1 MSYSIFNVFSNPKRT
16 GRKNLFW
23 AEMGRNLKVKF
34 LKNAVF
40 CILLHLM
47 NDFGPSDMALK
58 MLLSLVNPF
67 LVHSKAFLCFKHHP
81 SKDWVGRNHIR
92 SQDRPQNHQKCFKMY
107 IQLSFVFFEKVR
119 STPSI
124 SARSNGPKCS
134 SVVLQEHFSAHSMAL
149 NTCF

>member
-1 MSYSIFNVFSNPKRT
+1 MYFSNLNST
-16 GRKNLFW
+16 GRKNLFSS
-23 AEMGRNLKVKF
+23 EMGRNLKVKF

-58 MLLSLVNPF
+58 MTLSLLNPF

-107 IQLSFVFFEKVR
+107 TKLFFVFFEKVR

-134 SVVLQEHFSAHSMAL
+134 SVVLQEHFSAHSKAL
-149 NTCF
+149 YTCF